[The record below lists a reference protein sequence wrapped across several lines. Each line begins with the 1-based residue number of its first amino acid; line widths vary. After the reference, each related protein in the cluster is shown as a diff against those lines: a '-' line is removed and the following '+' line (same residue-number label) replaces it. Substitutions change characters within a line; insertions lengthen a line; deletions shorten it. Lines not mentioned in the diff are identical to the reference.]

1 MSSRPEDLR
10 IRNTSKIVK
19 TLIIN
24 PNLSRVELARKLNL
38 TKTTIS
44 SIINKLISL
53 GIVEE
58 IEKDNS
64 GSIGKSPVP
73 LRIKSDAAT
82 VIGIGL
88 ERKDTSG
95 VLLNPDGKVLESIII
110 HESNRKKE
118 DATKNLLKV
127 IEIMLSKAHEHGIEP
142 NAIGIGAP
150 GPIDE
155 KAGVIY
161 SPSGLPDWENFN
173 VAQIAQ
179 DAFNR
184 KTYLINDADGG
195 ALAERFFGNGK
206 ELSSFVDIFFD
217 EGIGCGI
224 VLDGE
229 IYRGAF
235 GYSGEFDYL
244 AFLGKSI
251 GKGEDYFSL
260 EKVLSELHIFL
271 GKNQLQFGS
280 SDIKEYLENSKNME
294 AKKKFEEI
302 YTELGRIAS
311 IISNLIGPEAV
322 IVSGR
327 MIELGELF
335 MKPFK
340 DVFFKLQFGREK
352 KVQLIKGAFPQNIT
366 YAIGAATNALLNH
379 VIEKS
384 IA

>member
-10 IRNTSKIVK
+10 VRNTSKIVK

-24 PNLSRVELARKLNL
+24 PNLSRVELARILNL
-38 TKTTIS
+38 TKTTVS

-73 LRIKSDAAT
+73 LKIRSDAAS

-95 VLLNPDGKVLESIII
+95 VLLNPDGKVLESIIV

-118 DATKNLLKV
+118 AAAKNLLKV
-127 IEIMLSKAHEHGIEP
+127 IEIMLSKAREHGIEP

-155 KAGVIY
+155 KVGVIY

-173 VAQIAQ
+173 VVQIAQ
-179 DAFNR
+179 ETFKK

-206 ELSSFVDIFFD
+206 ELNSFVDIFFD

-224 VLDGE
+224 VLNGE

-244 AFLGKSI
+244 AFLGKVI
-251 GKGEDYFSL
+251 GKGEEYFSL
-260 EKVLSELHIFL
+260 EKVLSELRIFL
-271 GKNQLQFGS
+271 GKNQHQLGS
-280 SDIKEYLENSKNME
+280 VDIKEYLENSENME
-294 AKKKFEEI
+294 AKKRFEEI

-327 MIELGELF
+327 MIELGDLF

-352 KVQLIKGAFPQNIT
+352 KVRLIKGAFPQNIT
-366 YAIGAATNALLNH
+366 YAIGAATNALFNH

-384 IA
+384 IT